1 MSADEAEFY
10 ATKAALGDKTVYGKK
25 DLWNRWI
32 LSSKSEGLM
41 DADDGKCER
50 ESLLILIE

>member
-1 MSADEAEFY
+1 MNADEAEFY